1 MKKIEQSI
9 RNLWNKF
16 MWPNMYVQLK
26 HQKKKKRDKE
36 KGNYIKKKFE
46 DIAENGIHI
55 EIPEESEVDSYHN

>member
-1 MKKIEQSI
+1 
-9 RNLWNKF
+9 

-26 HQKKKKRDKE
+26 HQKKKREREREKE
-36 KGNYIKKKFE
+36 IGNYIKKKFE